1 MNHTSSEI
9 TWALGRVVVTWG
21 TVTWAQ
27 EQLFAFLTGLEDE
40 FVLAALY
47 HRIRD
52 KAREDTCFD
61 LAGQLEA
68 ELRDDIRTWLRE
80 TADLRQTRNDLLHN
94 PIGGSWSNG
103 VLTMEQM
110 RRRFKPKLGETSKE
124 RLPLSME
131 ALKDF
136 EKEAIALCDHFM
148 SNLYPR
154 MAEYVDQNE
163 ACE

>member
-1 MNHTSSEI
+1 MSHTSSEI

-27 EQLFAFLTGLEDE
+27 EKLFAILTDINDD
-40 FVLAALY
+40 FVLAALL

-61 LAGQLEA
+61 LAGRLDA

-80 TADLRQTRNDLLHN
+80 TAELRQTRNELLHN
-94 PIGGSWSNG
+94 PIGGSWTNG

-110 RRRFKPKLGETSKE
+110 RRRFKPKIGETARE
-124 RLPLSME
+124 YLPLTMD

-136 EKEAIALCDHFM
+136 ESEALALYDHFVN
-148 SNLYPR
+148 NLYPR
-154 MAEYVDQNE
+154 LTETSEPSAPI
-163 ACE
+163 